1 MVNLCKKQKLL
12 FPLYCITAEEYSLGR
27 SNIEVARDIFSSGVK
42 ILQYREKEKSK
53 KNKFAEC
60 LKIRRMAYRAKATLI
75 INDDIDIALA
85 VKADGVHLGQSDMPA
100 VAARRLVGK
109 AMIIGVSTH
118 SSQQAKQAVK
128 DGADYIGV
136 GPIYP
141 TRTKR
146 DVCPAVGL
154 EYLDY
159 VSKNVDL
166 PFVAIGGIKRHNLCQ
181 VRAHGALVIAM
192 ITEIVSAPDI
202 RRRIREILALIFLP
216 LK

>member
-1 MVNLCKKQKLL
+1 MARDRKKQKLS

-27 SNIEVARDIFSSGVK
+27 SNITVARDIFSSGVK
-42 ILQYREKEKSK
+42 ILQYRAKEKSK
-53 KNKFAEC
+53 KDKFAEC
-60 LKIRRMAYRAKATLI
+60 LKIRRMAYRAKATFI

-85 VKADGVHLGQSDMPA
+85 VKADGVHLGQKDMP
-100 VAARRLVGK
+100 VPAARKLAGK

-118 SSQQAKQAVK
+118 SAQQAKQAVK

-146 DVCPAVGL
+146 DICPAVGL

-159 VSKNVDL
+159 VRKNIGL
-166 PFVAIGGIKRHNLCQ
+166 PFVAIGGVKRHNLGQ
-181 VRAHGALVIAM
+181 VLAHGATTIAM
-192 ITEIVSAPDI
+192 VTEIVSAANI
-202 RRRIREILALIFLP
+202 RLRIREILVLISNR
-216 LK
+216 

>member
-1 MVNLCKKQKLL
+1 M
-12 FPLYCITAEEYSLGR
+12 GR
-27 SNIEVARDIFSSGVK
+27 SNITVARDIFSSGVK

-53 KNKFAEC
+53 KDKFAEC
-60 LKIRRMAYRAKATLI
+60 LKIRRMAYRAKATFI

-85 VKADGVHLGQSDMPA
+85 VKADGVHLGQNDMPA
-100 VAARRLVGK
+100 AAARKLAGE
-109 AMIIGVSTH
+109 AMVIGVSTH

-154 EYLDY
+154 GYLDY
-159 VSKNVDL
+159 VRKNINL
-166 PFVAIGGIKRHNLCQ
+166 PFVAIGGIKKHNLGQ
-181 VRAHGALVIAM
+181 VLDHGAATIAM
-192 ITEIVSAPDI
+192 VTEIVSAANI
-202 RRRIREILALIFLP
+202 RLRIKEILSLISNR
-216 LK
+216 

>member
-1 MVNLCKKQKLL
+1 MVNLRKKQKLL

-53 KNKFAEC
+53 KDKFAEC

-75 INDDIDIALA
+75 VNDDIDIALA
-85 VKADGVHLGQSDMPA
+85 VKADGVHLGQNDMSV
-100 VAARRLVGK
+100 VAARKLAGK

-118 SSQQAKQAVK
+118 CAQQARQAVK

-141 TRTKR
+141 TLTKR

-159 VSKNVDL
+159 VRKNINL
-166 PFVAIGGIKRHNLCQ
+166 PFVAIGGIKRHNLGQ

-202 RRRIREILALIFLP
+202 RRKIREILSLISPP

>member
-1 MVNLCKKQKLL
+1 MVRDRKRQKLS
-12 FPLYCITAEEYSLGR
+12 FPLYCITAQEYSLGR
-27 SNIEVARDIFSSGVK
+27 SNITVAREIFRSGVK
-42 ILQYREKEKSK
+42 ILQYRAKEKSQK
-53 KNKFAEC
+53 DKFAEC

-75 INDDIDIALA
+75 VNDDLDVALA
-85 VKADGVHLGQSDMPA
+85 VKADGVHLGQNDLPA
-100 VAARRLVGK
+100 LVARKLAGE

-118 SSQQAKQAVK
+118 CAQQAKQAVK

-159 VSKNVDL
+159 VRKNINL
-166 PFVAIGGIKRHNLCQ
+166 PCVAIGGIKRHNLGR
-181 VRAHGALVIAM
+181 VLDHGAATLAM
-192 ITEIVSAPDI
+192 VTEIVSAANI
-202 RRRIREILALIFLP
+202 RLRIREILALISRR
-216 LK
+216 

>member
-1 MVNLCKKQKLL
+1 M
-12 FPLYCITAEEYSLGR
+12 GR
-27 SNIEVARDIFSSGVK
+27 SNITVARDIFSSGVK
-42 ILQYREKEKSK
+42 ILQYRAKEKSK
-53 KNKFAEC
+53 KDKFAEC

-85 VKADGVHLGQSDMPA
+85 VKADGVHLGQKDMP
-100 VAARRLVGK
+100 VPAARKLAGK

-118 SSQQAKQAVK
+118 SAQQAKQAVK

-146 DVCPAVGL
+146 DICPAVGL

-159 VSKNVDL
+159 VRKNIGL
-166 PFVAIGGIKRHNLCQ
+166 PFVAIGGVKRHNLGQ
-181 VRAHGALVIAM
+181 VLAHGATTIAM
-192 ITEIVSAPDI
+192 VTEIVSAANI
-202 RRRIREILALIFLP
+202 RLRIREILVLISNR
-216 LK
+216 